1 MHRLSL
7 AVNRGFIA
15 SSFDPACEQRFD
27 ATQRQSRD
35 ASKGETTMKRI
46 TAFAFLAATLVLM
59 SSACAHAQSVEFKVP
74 FDFNVIHK
82 VLPAGIYRVSYASEN
97 MILIQSQDGR
107 LQAFSSTYAGGDRS
121 TGSGKLVFR
130 QYGDQYFLHQ
140 VLCSNADIN
149 AELPTSRL
157 EQRVRI
163 QKARLPQ
170 SQTVAALDIRAK

>member
-1 MHRLSL
+1 
-7 AVNRGFIA
+7 
-15 SSFDPACEQRFD
+15 
-27 ATQRQSRD
+27 
-35 ASKGETTMKRI
+35 MKRI
-46 TAFAFLAATLVLM
+46 TALAILAATLIPI

-74 FDFNVIHK
+74 FDFNVSHQ
-82 VLPAGIYRVSYASEN
+82 VLPAGTYRVSYTSEN
-97 MILIQSQDGR
+97 IILIRSQDGR
-107 LQAFSSTYAGGDRS
+107 FNAFSSTYAGDDQS

-157 EQRVRI
+157 EQRVRT
-163 QKARLPQ
+163 QKAQLPQ

>member
-1 MHRLSL
+1 
-7 AVNRGFIA
+7 
-15 SSFDPACEQRFD
+15 
-27 ATQRQSRD
+27 
-35 ASKGETTMKRI
+35 MKRI
-46 TAFAFLAATLVLM
+46 TALAILAATLIPI

-82 VLPAGIYRVSYASEN
+82 VLPAGTYRVSYASEN
-97 MILIQSQDGR
+97 AILVRSQDGR
-107 LQAFSSTYAGGDRS
+107 FNAISLTVATGGQS
-121 TGSGKLVFR
+121 TGGGKLVFR
-130 QYGDQYFLHQ
+130 RYGDQYFLHQ

-163 QKARLPQ
+163 QKAQLPQ